1 MSDIDDDD
9 DDLAHVRW
17 WDDYE
22 ITGKTEATRE
32 KQRAEYLARL
42 QKLYEYCRTDVE
54 AERLAETKLYPLS
67 PSERQVYLLDQTI
80 NDRGISVDLET
91 TRMALELVEKAG
103 GRLNERIA
111 KITNGFVTTINQ
123 RDKMIQWF
131 SMQGCHF
138 PSLDK
143 QGIVNALKD
152 TSLPPQVREVLEI
165 RQIGAKSSTKKLQAI
180 LNMADSQGRIHGNLL
195 YHGASTGRFAG
206 KGVQL
211 QNLPRPEILKEP
223 EDAIPYIQKGDIDLI
238 EMCFGPVQT
247 VAADIIRSLVM
258 AAEGKVLYA
267 ADFAAIEAR
276 VLAWLAGQQDLV
288 DQFANGDDIYCNF
301 ASLVYKKP
309 LNKKDNPKE
318 RQLGKAC
325 IAEGTL
331 VYTDH
336 GLVPIEQITFDMK
349 VWDGEEWV
357 EHLGV
362 LSNCTRSVLPLCGIW
377 LTPDHR
383 VLCGT
388 SWLDAGFL
396 AQDRDS
402 LSLAL
407 ATAAGN
413 LPSPD
418 ILLES
423 EEGSRALLSSAI
435 AAPENTPCQITR
447 IEISPARD
455 ARCAPTLKAELRER
469 IFGVMRIFAP
479 MMTIGRGSLTGY
491 LRSSTGAAIPMIQD
505 TRIMVDGVYV
515 STSLGSKTEGNF
527 SSICSVLKTGMS
539 LSLNLIG
546 LTTIS
551 AISPEICGL
560 SPVKITSTI
569 GGVSGNCNVES
580 KTLKPVYDLVNA
592 GPRNRFMIHTDRGPL
607 IVHNCILGLGYAMG
621 ASKFALTCAKDQIFL
636 EEEEYKRVVTL
647 YRETYSKIPRLWYA
661 LERAAMRAISNPNSV
676 VTLRNMKF
684 RMRDGNLR
692 LLLPSGRALNYPEAR
707 VCKVKTPWGET
718 KNGVEISAV
727 NALTRKWERATI
739 SPGTF
744 TENVVQAVS
753 RDLMISSMFR
763 LEEHNYP
770 VLLTVHDEVVS
781 EVDEGYGSVAEYE
794 ALVAATPDW
803 AAGLPVKAEGW
814 SGKRYRK

>member
-1 MSDIDDDD
+1 MIDDDD

-17 WDDYE
+17 WDDFE

-42 QKLYEYCRTDVE
+42 EKLYQYCRTDVE

-111 KITNGFVTTINQ
+111 KITNGLVTTINQ

-131 SMQGCHF
+131 GMQGCHF
-138 PSLDK
+138 TSLDK

-180 LNMADSQGRIHGNLL
+180 LNMADSEGRIHGNLL
-195 YHGASTGRFAG
+195 YHGASTGRFSG

-223 EDAIPYIQKGDIDLI
+223 EDAIPYIKKGDIDLI

-247 VAADIIRSLVM
+247 VAADVIRSLVM

-288 DQFANGDDIYCNF
+288 NQFASGDDIYCNF
-301 ASLVYKKP
+301 GSIIYGKP
-309 LNKKDNPKE
+309 INKKDHARE
-318 RQLGKAC
+318 RQLAK
-325 IAEGTL
+325 
-331 VYTDH
+331 
-336 GLVPIEQITFDMK
+336 
-349 VWDGEEWV
+349 
-357 EHLGV
+357 
-362 LSNCTRSVLPLCGIW
+362 
-377 LTPDHR
+377 
-383 VLCGT
+383 
-388 SWLDAGFL
+388 
-396 AQDRDS
+396 
-402 LSLAL
+402 
-407 ATAAGN
+407 
-413 LPSPD
+413 
-418 ILLES
+418 
-423 EEGSRALLSSAI
+423 
-435 AAPENTPCQITR
+435 
-447 IEISPARD
+447 
-455 ARCAPTLKAELRER
+455 
-469 IFGVMRIFAP
+469 
-479 MMTIGRGSLTGY
+479 
-491 LRSSTGAAIPMIQD
+491 GA
-505 TRIMVDGVYV
+505 V
-515 STSLGSKTEGNF
+515 
-527 SSICSVLKTGMS
+527 
-539 LSLNLIG
+539 
-546 LTTIS
+546 
-551 AISPEICGL
+551 
-560 SPVKITSTI
+560 
-569 GGVSGNCNVES
+569 
-580 KTLKPVYDLVNA
+580 
-592 GPRNRFMIHTDRGPL
+592 
-607 IVHNCILGLGYAMG
+607 LGLGYAMG

-707 VCKVKTPWGET
+707 VCKVKTPWGEM
-718 KNGVEISAV
+718 KNGVQVMTV
-727 NALTRKWERATI
+727 NSLTRKWEQTTI

-763 LEEHNYP
+763 LEEHGYP

>member
-1 MSDIDDDD
+1 MTDIDDD

-42 QKLYEYCRTDVE
+42 EKLYQYCRTDVE

-111 KITNGFVTTINQ
+111 KITNGLVTTINQ

-131 SMQGCHF
+131 GMQGCHF
-138 PSLDK
+138 TSLDK

-195 YHGASTGRFAG
+195 YHGASTGRFSG

-223 EDAIPYIQKGDIDLI
+223 EDAIPYIKKGDIDLI

-258 AAEGKVLYA
+258 AAEGKVLFA

-301 ASLVYKKP
+301 ASIIYGRP
-309 LNKKDNPKE
+309 INKKDDPRS
-318 RQLGKAC
+318 RQLGKA
-325 IAEGTL
+325 
-331 VYTDH
+331 
-336 GLVPIEQITFDMK
+336 
-349 VWDGEEWV
+349 
-357 EHLGV
+357 
-362 LSNCTRSVLPLCGIW
+362 SV
-377 LTPDHR
+377 
-383 VLCGT
+383 
-388 SWLDAGFL
+388 
-396 AQDRDS
+396 
-402 LSLAL
+402 
-407 ATAAGN
+407 
-413 LPSPD
+413 
-418 ILLES
+418 
-423 EEGSRALLSSAI
+423 
-435 AAPENTPCQITR
+435 
-447 IEISPARD
+447 
-455 ARCAPTLKAELRER
+455 
-469 IFGVMRIFAP
+469 
-479 MMTIGRGSLTGY
+479 
-491 LRSSTGAAIPMIQD
+491 
-505 TRIMVDGVYV
+505 
-515 STSLGSKTEGNF
+515 
-527 SSICSVLKTGMS
+527 
-539 LSLNLIG
+539 
-546 LTTIS
+546 
-551 AISPEICGL
+551 
-560 SPVKITSTI
+560 
-569 GGVSGNCNVES
+569 
-580 KTLKPVYDLVNA
+580 
-592 GPRNRFMIHTDRGPL
+592 
-607 IVHNCILGLGYAMG
+607 LGLGYAMG

-707 VCKVKTPWGET
+707 VCKVKTPWGEM

-727 NALTRKWERATI
+727 NALTRKWERTTI

-744 TENVVQAVS
+744 AENVVQAVS

-763 LEEHNYP
+763 LEDHNYP

>member
-17 WDDYE
+17 WDDFE

-42 QKLYEYCRTDVE
+42 EKLYQYCRTDVE

-111 KITNGFVTTINQ
+111 KITNGLVTTINQ

-131 SMQGCHF
+131 GMQGSHF
-138 PSLDK
+138 TSLDK

-180 LNMADSQGRIHGNLL
+180 LNMADSEGRIHGNLL
-195 YHGASTGRFAG
+195 YHGASTGRFSG

-223 EDAIPYIQKGDIDLI
+223 EDAIPYIKKGDIDLI

-247 VAADIIRSLVM
+247 VAADVIRSLVM

-301 ASLVYKKP
+301 ASIIYGRP
-309 LNKKDNPKE
+309 INKKDDPRS
-318 RQLGKAC
+318 RQLGKA
-325 IAEGTL
+325 
-331 VYTDH
+331 
-336 GLVPIEQITFDMK
+336 
-349 VWDGEEWV
+349 
-357 EHLGV
+357 
-362 LSNCTRSVLPLCGIW
+362 SV
-377 LTPDHR
+377 
-383 VLCGT
+383 
-388 SWLDAGFL
+388 
-396 AQDRDS
+396 
-402 LSLAL
+402 
-407 ATAAGN
+407 
-413 LPSPD
+413 
-418 ILLES
+418 
-423 EEGSRALLSSAI
+423 
-435 AAPENTPCQITR
+435 
-447 IEISPARD
+447 
-455 ARCAPTLKAELRER
+455 
-469 IFGVMRIFAP
+469 
-479 MMTIGRGSLTGY
+479 
-491 LRSSTGAAIPMIQD
+491 
-505 TRIMVDGVYV
+505 
-515 STSLGSKTEGNF
+515 
-527 SSICSVLKTGMS
+527 
-539 LSLNLIG
+539 
-546 LTTIS
+546 
-551 AISPEICGL
+551 
-560 SPVKITSTI
+560 
-569 GGVSGNCNVES
+569 
-580 KTLKPVYDLVNA
+580 
-592 GPRNRFMIHTDRGPL
+592 
-607 IVHNCILGLGYAMG
+607 LGLGYAMG

-636 EEEEYKRVVTL
+636 EEEEYKRVVKL
-647 YRETYSKIPRLWYA
+647 YRDTYSLIPKFWYA

-707 VCKVKTPWGET
+707 VCKVKTPWGEM
-718 KNGVEISAV
+718 KNGVQVMAV
-727 NALTRKWERATI
+727 NSLTRKWEQTTI